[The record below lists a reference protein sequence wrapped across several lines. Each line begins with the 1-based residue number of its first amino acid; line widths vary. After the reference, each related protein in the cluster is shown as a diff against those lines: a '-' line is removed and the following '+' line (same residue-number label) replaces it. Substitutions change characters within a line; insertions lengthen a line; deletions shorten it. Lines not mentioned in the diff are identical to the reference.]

1 MLWIRAMSLRPA
13 NKSTTTPT
21 IVTARTSFHNF
32 IAGPFLVTYRTRCS
46 FPRPRR
52 ITPRAAFRLGRPAA
66 LARRTGPRHDGWMGI
81 APDAVASYVDRAVE
95 AMADIVG
102 DLGDD
107 LADAR
112 PHLPGANSPYA
123 ILRHCL
129 GVMEFWGGQVVAG
142 RTVDRDREAE
152 FRASGPVAGLIAD
165 AREAQRRFR
174 TVIVTADPKARPPGD
189 HPATGVDELELTSQ
203 GHALL
208 HVMEEVCQHLG
219 QMEITRDLL
228 RQP

>member
-1 MLWIRAMSLRPA
+1 
-13 NKSTTTPT
+13 
-21 IVTARTSFHNF
+21 
-32 IAGPFLVTYRTRCS
+32 
-46 FPRPRR
+46 
-52 ITPRAAFRLGRPAA
+52 
-66 LARRTGPRHDGWMGI
+66 MGI

-107 LADAR
+107 LANSR
-112 PHLPGANSPYA
+112 PGLPGANSPYA

-152 FRASGPVAGLIAD
+152 VRASGPVAGLIAD
-165 AREAQRRFR
+165 SQEAQRRFR
-174 TVIVTADPKARPPGD
+174 AVIVTADPKARPPGD
-189 HPATGVDELELTSQ
+189 HPTTGPDELELISQ

-208 HVMEEVCQHLG
+208 HIMEEVCQHLG

-228 RQP
+228 RQR

>member
-1 MLWIRAMSLRPA
+1 MLWMRAMSLRPA
-13 NKSTTTPT
+13 SKSTTTPT
-21 IVTARTSFHNF
+21 IVTASTSFHNF
-32 IAGPFLVTYRTRCS
+32 IAGSLSRHLPNSQFI
-46 FPRPRR
+46 PAPRR
-52 ITPRAAFRLGRPAA
+52 ITPRTAFRLG
-66 LARRTGPRHDGWMGI
+66 HDGPMGI
-81 APDAVASYVDRAVE
+81 APDAVASYVDRAIE

-107 LADAR
+107 LANTR
-112 PHLPGANSPYA
+112 PGLPGANSPYA

-152 FRASGPVAGLIAD
+152 FRASGPVAGLIA
-165 AREAQRRFR
+165 AAQAAQRRFR
-174 TVIVTADPKARPPGD
+174 ADLVTADPRARPRGG
-189 HPATGVDELELTSQ
+189 HPATGPDELEVISQ

-219 QMEITRDLL
+219 QMELTRDLL
-228 RQP
+228 RQG